1 MLTRML
7 LNTDINANANYANA
21 PISEVSFAGVFPI
34 FGSLLRWVM
43 IRGMKHQ
50 VYPVIVKRG

>member
-7 LNTDINANANYANA
+7 LNTDINANA